1 MYAGIATTEIEKYNK
16 SNYLSNVLNQNSTR
30 IPSNT
35 KNRKDINTF
44 DEWYKEV
51 KRYSMHK
58 ENDLSDHIMGILQTL
73 YNCYYSVS
81 EAAYWLLFQSDLAK
95 EYDKS

>member
-16 SNYLSNVLNQNSTR
+16 SNYLSNVLNQNSTT
-30 IPSNT
+30 IPSST

-44 DEWYKEV
+44 DEWYREV

-58 ENDLSDHIMGILQTL
+58 G
-73 YNCYYSVS
+73 
-81 EAAYWLLFQSDLAK
+81 
-95 EYDKS
+95 